1 MLTAILIAALAA
13 GGGPGNKGSH
23 CRGRG
28 RNCGGDRALLR
39 ILPTTAGAPGGECS
53 GTSITGTRG
62 ETVTF
67 ARASSAYCTKADGT
81 MVSLTADQP
90 RVSLISGAPM
100 LLVEGAATNLALRS
114 SELDN
119 ASWTKGQT
127 GVPGVPVVT
136 ANAVNGPDGTLS
148 ADQVAFAAVTGA
160 QESYI
165 SQAITVAGSN
175 TASMYLKGASGS
187 GTIDVCYATATV
199 ICGQCSYTNTAWSR
213 CTRSFTYSSG
223 TTFYFGNNGSGNGGT
238 SRPAQTVY
246 VWGVQLETGAFA
258 TSGIATAGT
267 TATRAVETATVP
279 TPAGWS
285 TSTFCYGAKVQPYA
299 STFAAGSSYGIFQDN
314 TADVANAMRSFVQTS
329 GLFYTYVF
337 DNSAAFKACTAGG
350 ISSGGDVVS
359 AWNSGTPTA
368 RINGASST
376 CTITGAG
383 TGIPNSHAATLY
395 LGGNTGASLYGYI
408 GNVRIASS
416 VSGCDR

>member
-1 MLTAILIAALAA
+1 MTFGALLLLAVSGQA
-13 GGGPGNKGSH
+13 VLYKNPEGPVYV
-23 CRGRG
+23 GRS
-28 RNCGGDRALLR
+28 GDASLLR
-39 ILPTTAGAPGGECS
+39 ILPTAGTPPGGECS
-53 GTSITGTRG
+53 GTAITGTRG

-81 MVSLTADQP
+81 MVSLTNNQP
-90 RVSLISGAPM
+90 RVSLVSSAPM
-100 LLVEGAATNLALRS
+100 LLVEDAVTNLVLRS
-114 SELDN
+114 DDMSQ
-119 ASWTKGQT
+119 AVWTKT
-127 GVPGVPVVT
+127 
-136 ANAVNGPDGTLS
+136 NATC
-148 ADQVAFAAVTGA
+148 T
-160 QESYI
+160 
-165 SQAITVAGSN
+165 
-175 TASMYLKGASGS
+175 
-187 GTIDVCYATATV
+187 ATATSPTGV
-199 ICGQCSYTNTAWSR
+199 ANSASTCTATAGNGTVLQGLTVAAA
-213 CTRSFTYSSG
+213 TRSTSLYVKRRTG
-223 TTFYFGNNGSGNGGT
+223 TGNIDLTRDNGGT
-238 SRPAQTVY
+238 WATLTSTQCRDPGTLAATAPNASTWVRCELASSVLNPTVGIRLVTNGDAVDLFTAQD
-246 VWGVQLETGAFA
+246 EPGAFA